1 MKIAILTT
9 ITTHHAFF
17 VKELL
22 KTNNEIDIFVE
33 KKSLFKK
40 YKINHEVDK
49 KISNFEKKKCFKN
62 DKKFLIKFNK
72 LNEYKNFNS
81 KKFIKIIKRKKYNLI
96 FVFGTSMIKNEIIKL
111 FKNCIYNFHGGNP
124 ESFRGLDSIYW
135 SIFHN
140 RFNGI
145 VTTLHQLDKNFDTGK
160 IFMIRKIPIKKNMK
174 FYQLRYYNTI
184 NCINMGRLLISRI
197 QNKKRL
203 FLNKQKKIGRYY
215 SAMPTELKTYCI
227 KKFEIYSRNK

>member
-9 ITTHHAFF
+9 LTTHHAFF

-22 KTNNEIDIFVE
+22 KNNKEVDVFVE
-33 KKSLFKK
+33 KKRIFKK
-40 YKINHEVDK
+40 YKIDHKIDK
-49 KISNFEKKKCFKN
+49 KISDFEKKKCFRDN
-62 DKKFLIKFNK
+62 KKFLTNFNK
-72 LNEYKNFNS
+72 LSEYKNFNS
-81 KKFIKIIKRKKYNLI
+81 KQFIKILRRKKYKLI
-96 FVFGTSMIKNEIIKL
+96 FVFGTGRIKNEIIKL

-140 RFNGI
+140 RFNEI
-145 VTTLHQLDKNFDTGK
+145 VTTLHKLDRNFDTGK
-160 IFMIRKIPIKKNMK
+160 IFMTRKIPIKKKMK

-184 NCINMGRLLISRI
+184 NCINLSKILISKI
-197 QNKKRL
+197 QNKKKILLSR
-203 FLNKQKKIGRYY
+203 QKKIGVYY

-227 KKFEIYSRNK
+227 KKFETYSKKK